1 MPELGDIIN
10 IKTKKVYKE
19 GELDFSKIKNI
30 RNYRQFVFNPAK
42 GVARYYSLR
51 ETFENVYIKDQYI
64 IDRDYSST
72 QSNKAR
78 ALRDNIISSIELKI
92 SNNFNDYVI
101 MGDVKNILN
110 LMTDDELTKFAD
122 KNYDLI
128 QHFFKYEDSKI
139 GSSDMDARLF
149 LLLSALGLD
158 PNDKRYRTNTNA
170 TEEDTVKLLKNM
182 EQQMYKVDLGKLRF
196 E

>member
-10 IKTKKVYKE
+10 IKTKKVYKQ

-30 RNYRQFVFNPAK
+30 RNYRQYVFNPAK

-51 ETFENVYIKDQYI
+51 ETFENVYIKDKYI
-64 IDRDYSST
+64 VERDYSYKE
-72 QSNKAR
+72 SNKAR
-78 ALRDNIISSIELKI
+78 ALRDNIISTIELKI
-92 SNNFNDYVI
+92 SDDYNDYTI
-101 MGDVKNILN
+101 MSDVRNKLN
-110 LMTDDELTKFAD
+110 LMDDKQLTKFAD
-122 KNYDLI
+122 DNYNLI
-128 QHFFKYEDSKI
+128 QHFFKYEDSAI

-158 PNDKRYRTNTNA
+158 PNDNKYKMNKGNV
-170 TEEDTVKLLKNM
+170 EQSVKLLKNM
-182 EQQMYKVDLGKLRF
+182 ENQLYKVDLENVRF